1 MKQILQDLESGELIH
16 ADVPAPKPRAGHVLI
31 QSRCS
36 LISAGTER
44 MLTDFA
50 KAGYI
55 DKARQQPD
63 KVKQVLDKV
72 RTDGL
77 APTVEAVRSK
87 LAQPLPMG
95 YCNVGRVLAVGD
107 GVTAFKP
114 GDRVA
119 SNGNHAEVVS
129 VPQNLC
135 ARIPDGV
142 TDEQATFTVLGSIAL
157 QGIRLLQPTLGESVA
172 VFGLGLI
179 GLLAV
184 QQLKA
189 NGCRVIG
196 IDFNSDRVKL
206 AEQFGAE
213 PVDLST
219 GADPIRAAEVFT
231 DGHGIDGVLITASTK
246 SDELIHQA
254 AEMSRQRG
262 RIILTG
268 VIGLKLRRDDF
279 YKKELSFQVS
289 CSYGPGRYDPGYEEA
304 GNDYPAAYVRW
315 TEQRNF
321 QAVLEMLDAG
331 TLTVQQLISGQFEF
345 TKAQDAYAA
354 LSDSTRIGLILD
366 YGEQGDATALTAT
379 TVPTKHAPS
388 GTRAASKACF
398 GIIGSGQF
406 TQLKILPGL
415 VKAGA
420 RLKTIASAGGVSSAI
435 ASRKNPIENCTTD
448 TQSIFADPDIDTIV
462 VSTRHNSHA
471 KYVIEALQADKNVF
485 VEKPLC
491 MTVEELQQIE
501 TEFAASHERTGRTPL
516 LMVGFNRR
524 FSPHAQKAKSLLQS
538 RQAPLAATFLCN
550 AGEIPAD
557 HWVHDP
563 DVGGGRLIGE
573 VCHFIDFMHF
583 LTGSAITRISTAV
596 QRPATGPGLQDTVAV
611 QMEFADGSVGSVC
624 YFANGTKSFPKERCE
639 IFFDGQIIQIDN
651 FKKSHGYG
659 GPKLSNGWLSGMD
672 KGHNDQFAELVK
684 AIKSGSEPPIS
695 FDETVHVMKATFA
708 AIESIRTG
716 TSVTV

>member
-16 ADVPAPKPRAGHVLI
+16 AEVPSPSVRAGHVLI

-55 DKARQQPD
+55 EKARQQPD

-95 YCNVGRVLAVGD
+95 YCNVGKVLAVD
-107 GVTAFKP
+107 EGVTTLKP

-119 SNGNHAEVVS
+119 SNGNHAEVVC

-135 ARIPDGV
+135 AKIPDDV

-157 QGIRLLQPTLGESVA
+157 QGIRLLQPTLGESIA

-196 IDFNSDRVKL
+196 FDFNSDRVKL
-206 AEQFGAE
+206 AAQFGAE
-213 PVDLST
+213 TVDLST
-219 GADPIRAAEVFT
+219 GADPVRAAELFT

-279 YKKELSFQVS
+279 YKKELTFQVS
-289 CSYGPGRYDPGYEEA
+289 CSYGPGRYDPSYEEQ
-304 GNDYPAAYVRW
+304 GKDYPAAYVRW
-315 TEQRNF
+315 TEQRNLS
-321 QAVLEMLDAG
+321 AVLEMLKTGAICVGD
-331 TLTVQQLISGQFEF
+331 LISGRHDFD
-345 TKAQDAYAA
+345 KAPEAYAA
-354 LSDSTRIGLILD
+354 LSDSTKIGLILE
-366 YGEQGDATALTAT
+366 YADANDPESLTAT
-379 TVPTKHAPS
+379 TVKTKHAPNGS
-388 GTRAASKACF
+388 RQAGSACF
-398 GIIGSGQF
+398 GIIGAGQF

-415 VKAGA
+415 AKAGA
-420 RLKTIASAGGVSSAI
+420 RLKCIASAGGVSSAI
-435 ASRKNPIENCTTD
+435 AARKTPVENLTTD
-448 TQSIFADPDIDTIV
+448 ASSILSDSEIDTVV

-471 KYVIEALQADKNVF
+471 RYVIEALKVDKNVF

-491 MTVEELQQIE
+491 MTTEELQQIE
-501 TEFAASHERTGRTPL
+501 IEHAASRERTGREPL
-516 LMVGFNRR
+516 LMVGYNRR
-524 FSPHAQKAKSLLQS
+524 FSPHAQKAKAMLRS
-538 RQAPLAATFLCN
+538 RQAPMAATFLCN

-563 DVGGGRLIGE
+563 EVGGGRLIGE

-596 QRPATGPGLQDTVAV
+596 QRPTTGPNLEDTLAV

-651 FKKSHGYG
+651 FKKSHGFG
-659 GPKLSNGWLSGMD
+659 GPKLSNGWMSGMD
-672 KGHNDQFAELVK
+672 KGHNDQFEKLVQ
-684 AIKSGSEPPIS
+684 AIKTGSEAPIS
-695 FDETVHVMKATFA
+695 FEETVHVMKATLA
-708 AIESIRTG
+708 AIESMHSGAMI
-716 TSVTV
+716 TV